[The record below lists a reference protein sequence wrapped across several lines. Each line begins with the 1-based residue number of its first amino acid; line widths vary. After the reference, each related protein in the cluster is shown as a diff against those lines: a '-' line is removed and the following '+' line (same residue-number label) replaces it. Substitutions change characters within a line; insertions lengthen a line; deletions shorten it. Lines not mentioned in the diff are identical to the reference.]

1 MPDFIHHS
9 LGARTRRAAAQCGLP
24 RRSKIRPQW
33 NMEDV
38 SHSETEGA
46 SFSSPVLT
54 GEVPSNARRRGSCR
68 LTIASPLLLL
78 SRLFP
83 LPIAYCLLPLFLTLP
98 ACVQR
103 KIRVTSTPPGARV
116 LLNDQE
122 IGRTPVETRFTFYGG
137 YDIQLIKPGFEHLHE
152 LKQAKAPLHEYPVI
166 DLAATAVPADINHT
180 IEWHFDLTPV
190 AESLDPEA
198 AREDLL
204 NRAEDLR
211 EQARTTAD

>member
-1 MPDFIHHS
+1 MPNFIHHS

-38 SHSETEGA
+38 SRSETEGA

-54 GEVPSNARRRGSCR
+54 GEVPSKARRRGSSR

-78 SRLFP
+78 S
-83 LPIAYCLLPLFLTLP
+83 LLSLLLLP